1 MVTRKQKEKKRKEKL
16 VAPERRLFI
25 AASVIY
31 HKSIINDI
39 GKILGKIFYKI
50 VRHQKYKG
58 VIFSYLFLTY
68 TQILDCP
75 EIWVFIIKRKLN
87 RPKKAN

>member
-39 GKILGKIFYKI
+39 GKI